1 MRRDPCVPAVGQ
13 NEKFNAAL
21 YQPVFSMVNRRST
34 ASRLIGARFMKSA
47 PTWTTLP
54 VDAGTELAF
63 VGRSNSGKSTA
74 LNAICQQS
82 ALARTSRTP
91 GRTRELNY
99 FAVAETERLVD
110 LPGYGYAAVPI
121 PMQQAWGEFIAHYF
135 AERRSLCGMVQMVD
149 SRHGIRELD
158 AELLRYAWQRQ
169 LPTLVLLSKT
179 DKLNRQEQVNA
190 VRKAN
195 VDLAM
200 LHPEARVLLFS
211 AKEKV
216 GIEDARRFIE
226 AQLAPTPE
234 ADVT

>member
-1 MRRDPCVPAVGQ
+1 
-13 NEKFNAAL
+13 
-21 YQPVFSMVNRRST
+21 MVNRRP
-34 ASRLIGARFMKSA
+34 APSRLLGARFMKSS

-54 VDAGTELAF
+54 VDAGTEVAF

-74 LNAICQQS
+74 LNAICQQR

-121 PMQQAWGEFIAHYF
+121 AMQQAWGEFIAVYF
-135 AERRSLCGMVQMVD
+135 AERRSLSGMVQMVD
-149 SRHGIRELD
+149 SRHGIRNLD
-158 AELLRYAWQRQ
+158 AELLCYAWQRQ
-169 LPTLVLLSKT
+169 LPTLVLLSKS

-190 VRKAN
+190 VRQAN
-195 VDLAM
+195 VELAT

-211 AKEKV
+211 AKEGI

-226 AQLAPTPE
+226 GRLIATEPTVDP
-234 ADVT
+234 DS